1 MIRTWLAALAIAQS
15 CVALA
20 QTDDVAALRRE
31 VEDLKA
37 RLGAIEK
44 RLGEPVAAP
53 LAAPVSSAS
62 AWSKVDRGM
71 TQAQIKDL
79 LGEPSKAFELD
90 GSRVWYYSYRGGAP
104 GSVFFDAAGRA
115 SSFQKPSGS

>member
-1 MIRTWLAALAIAQS
+1 MIRPWLAALALAQS
-15 CVALA
+15 CAALA

-31 VEDLKA
+31 VDELKA
-37 RLGAIEK
+37 RLSAIEK
-44 RLGEPVAAP
+44 RLGDPVTAP
-53 LAAPVSSAS
+53 APSPS
-62 AWSKVDRGM
+62 AWSKIDRGM

-90 GSRVWYYSYRGGAP
+90 GTRVWYYSTRAGAP
-104 GSVFFDAAGRA
+104 GSVFFDSAGRA